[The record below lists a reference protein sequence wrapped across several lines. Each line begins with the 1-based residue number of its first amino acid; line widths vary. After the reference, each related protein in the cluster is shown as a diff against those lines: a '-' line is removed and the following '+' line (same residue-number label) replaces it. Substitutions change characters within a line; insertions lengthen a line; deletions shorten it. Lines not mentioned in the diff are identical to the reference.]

1 MQRIRW
7 LQFLGSLGLEFWLPL
22 PLLGLGF
29 WLVSGWMVEQ
39 NLSHPAQTTREIQI
53 VQNDR
58 PSSEQVLSI
67 QVTIDRNKGI
77 SVVKVKQATRVFEKQ
92 EFQLSTTELEQVEVL
107 IGKQLSLSVEQV
119 RQLVRYQMQP

>member
-1 MQRIRW
+1 
-7 LQFLGSLGLEFWLPL
+7 
-22 PLLGLGF
+22 
-29 WLVSGWMVEQ
+29 
-39 NLSHPAQTTREIQI
+39 
-53 VQNDR
+53 
-58 PSSEQVLSI
+58 LSI